1 MIKAVKFR
9 LLNALFY
16 FCRPLRANPLNVKF
30 LTWQLRDL
38 GFCRWNWNRVFPII
52 HPPIPLS
59 AAGSAGPPC
68 RGAGCTRSAGSTR
81 GKGPTRTTRGK
92 GPTIR
97 PNCHQHY
104 QPTGSTGMAWCTQS
118 WRGTWSNR
126 LPRNSRSNW
135 THWNSWTD
143 RFIWS
148 AGGEGRTGTCGGSGL
163 PGRTWGE
170 RRQRGERETRGTLRD
185 KL

>member
-16 FCRPLRANPLNVKF
+16 FCRPLCANPLNVKF

-38 GFCRWNWNRVFPII
+38 GFCRWNRNRVFPII

-68 RGAGCTRSAGSTR
+68 RGAGCTRSAGAY
-81 GKGPTRTTRGK
+81 KD
-92 GPTIR
+92 
-97 PNCHQHY
+97 HQGQGAHH
-104 QPTGSTGMAWCTQS
+104 QAQLSPA
-118 WRGTWSNR
+118 
-126 LPRNSRSNW
+126 LPAHGEHGDGLVHPELEGHVEQRNSRSNW

-143 RFIWS
+143 RLIWS
-148 AGGEGRTGTCGGSGL
+148 AGGEGQ
-163 PGRTWGE
+163 GRVGDQGYQGE
-170 RRQRGERETRGTLRD
+170 RGEKGRRGVP
-185 KL
+185 